1 MLYRR
6 GAVPEV
12 GIAEL
17 RRTLKEWVDRVRAG
31 DDVIVTER
39 GKAVARLSAVDAA
52 PLLDRLVAE
61 GRVSRPTGTARPR
74 AGVAKRIRAHGEV
87 SDLVTEARSVRR

>member
-1 MLYRR
+1 M
-6 GAVPEV
+6 PEV

-39 GKAVARLSAVDAA
+39 GKPVARLSAVDAA

-61 GRVSRPTGTARPR
+61 GRVSRPTGGARPR
-74 AGVAKRIRAHGEV
+74 AGGAKRIPARGGV
-87 SDLVTEARSVRR
+87 SDLVTEARSARR